1 MTKIEEIFQKRIDP
15 HNQVLEHLYF
25 KHIKGYEA
33 IEDAMKEYAEW
44 YANKCLTIAASESQL
59 RCQGTTSLE
68 EYLQSSITT
77 TNGLED
83 IFVDVDIQSIINI
96 KLPPHD

>member
-1 MTKIEEIFQKRIDP
+1 MTKIEEIFQKHIDP

-25 KHIKGYEA
+25 KKIKGYEA

-44 YANKCLTIAASESQL
+44 YARKCLEIAESHIF
-59 RCQGTTSLE
+59 E
-68 EYLQSSITT
+68 EVYCAEIYPT
-77 TNGLED
+77 E
-83 IFVDVDIQSIINI
+83 I